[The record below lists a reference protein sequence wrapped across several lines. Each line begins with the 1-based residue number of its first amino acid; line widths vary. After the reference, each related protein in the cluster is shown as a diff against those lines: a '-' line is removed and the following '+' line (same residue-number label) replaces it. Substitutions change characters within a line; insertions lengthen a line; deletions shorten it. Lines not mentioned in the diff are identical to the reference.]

1 MLFYFRTETHHDTNH
16 HRRGHNRHGYGHTSH
31 THSHT
36 VTYSAREQY
45 LNTTML
51 LLNKP
56 SSGDLWLEVGEY
68 TYPFQIMLP
77 PMAPTSFEHSIGHV
91 RYSIYGTLDIPW

>member
-16 HRRGHNRHGYGHTSH
+16 HRRGHHRHGHGYGHSSH
-31 THSHT
+31 SRT

-45 LNTTML
+45 LSTTML

-56 SSGDLWLEVGEY
+56 SSGDLYLEVGEY
-68 TYPFQIMLP
+68 VYPFQIMLP
-77 PMAPTSFEHSIGHV
+77 PTAPT
-91 RYSIYGTLDIPW
+91 RYFSR